1 MLTKLIKAFD
11 LYVMSPKIAI
21 AVSGGLD
28 SMVLMKLANISKK
41 INSKNIHIIVIDH
54 NLREGSKEE
63 ALFVK
68 EEASKLGLRSTIL
81 TWKGKKPT
89 SKIQESARNERY
101 NLLFNYCKEN
111 HISDLF
117 LGHHLDDQ
125 IENFIFR
132 MFRGSG
138 VVGLTS
144 FSNFSKRDGINLI
157 RPLIEIPKSDLL
169 VFAKKQKIKWVE
181 DPSNLNLNFDRIKI
195 RNSLQNFYDSGFDKK
210 LFLKSINKLKS
221 INDDIDFI
229 AESYASKYIEVHE
242 NIFVSIRKEF
252 FINTP
257 NEIQMRIV
265 KNCIRLFAPDKL
277 YSPKDIKIINLLKW
291 MKKNSNIKAKTLGGT
306 LFKKNTDEILLYKE
320 VKNLN
325 NIKPIDISKSEF
337 KCWDNRFLIKS
348 NKDFN
353 GKISYLG
360 PEGVKV
366 LKSKKIDI
374 NKTKKNAPIAAIY
387 SSPAIWDKKRLIS
400 APIFNYCINNKVN
413 IEIKKIEYM
422 L

>member
-1 MLTKLIKAFD
+1 LDAIIYSILKRNSPCRALQKIEARKFELYGNSLEFGNVKFNNKSFFNDFKLNKKNKIFFSDIIKIKRKNYFMFD
-11 LYVMSPKIAI
+11 LEKKNNLKKKFDNII
-21 AVSGGLD
+21 IFN
-28 SMVLMKLANISKK
+28 VLEHIYETDNAFTELKKLLKP
-41 INSKNIHIIVIDH
+41 
-54 NLREGSKEE
+54 
-63 ALFVK
+63 
-68 EEASKLGLRSTIL
+68 
-81 TWKGKKPT
+81 KGKIYISTPFLYRYHSAPKDYYRFT
-89 SKIQESARNERY
+89 LDFYEKI
-101 NLLFNYCKEN
+101 
-111 HISDLF
+111 
-117 LGHHLDDQ
+117 
-125 IENFIFR
+125 
-132 MFRGSG
+132 
-138 VVGLTS
+138 
-144 FSNFSKRDGINLI
+144 
-157 RPLIEIPKSDLL
+157 
-169 VFAKKQKIKWVE
+169 AKKQKIKWVE

-325 NIKPIDISKSEF
+325 RIKSIDISKSEF
-337 KCWDNRFLIKS
+337 KCWDNRFLIKA

-374 NKTKKNAPIAAIY
+374 NKAKKNAPIAAVY
-387 SSPAIWDKKRLIS
+387 SSPAIWNKKRLIS
-400 APIFNYCINNKVN
+400 APIFDYSINNKVN
-413 IEIKKIEYM
+413 IEIKKIDICSSNSEKNTY
-422 L
+422 LY